1 MKAGWTAL
9 VAVAD
14 NGVIGR
20 DNQLP
25 WRLPED
31 LRRFR
36 SLTIGHSVLMG
47 RRTFESLGRPLP
59 GRRNLVLTRDPLWSV
74 PGAVPVHS
82 LAEASAATGPDDR
95 LFVIGGAGVYALCW
109 EWVTRI
115 ELTEVHAAIPGDT
128 MLRGLDRSDWLE
140 VARERHPADERHGYP
155 FSFVT
160 LLRREPLAVP
170 PV

>member
-1 MKAGWTAL
+1 MTDGLTAL

-20 DNQLP
+20 GNALP

-59 GRRNLVLTRDPLWSV
+59 GRHNLVLTRDPHWTA
-74 PGAVPVHS
+74 PGVATVHS
-82 LAEASAATGPDDR
+82 LEEALARAAAGTR
-95 LFVIGGAGVYALCW
+95 LFVIGGAEVYALCW
-109 EWVTRI
+109 PLVTRL
-115 ELTEVHAAIPGDT
+115 ELTEVHAAIEGDVR
-128 MLRGLDRSDWLE
+128 LRGFERERWVE
-140 VARERHPADERHGYP
+140 VARQWYPADERHGHP

-160 LLRREPLAVP
+160 LLPREPPGRAGV
-170 PV
+170 